1 MQDFHLLS
9 QLRKWIALHHTPLWR
24 RAEGR
29 TCSTSVDS
37 GDPVDRL
44 DLEQEKECAYIC
56 HSPMQGEHSR
66 KGPKRC
72 TSAGSQRKGNHDCG
86 VGCAE
91 CKCSTPGFSSH
102 RTRQSSR
109 VLPFRISSWEVKWPF
124 LFVISHWSIWE
135 YSKFRNHCLLLFVP
149 NTRYCFIW
157 FYFHEVKKNK
167 QHWKQ
172 WERTRSLTFCKHIIL
187 EAE

>member
-9 QLRKWIALHHTPLWR
+9 QLRNWIALHHTPLWR

-37 GDPVDRL
+37 GDPADRL
-44 DLEQEKECAYIC
+44 DLEQEKECAYTC

-72 TSAGSQRKGNHDCG
+72 ISARSQRKENHDFG

-91 CKCSTPGFSSH
+91 CKCSTPGFSFH

-109 VLPFRISSWEVKWPF
+109 VLPFRISSWVVKWPF
-124 LFVISHWSIWE
+124 LLVISHWSIWE
-135 YSKFRNHCLLLFVP
+135 YSKFRNHSFAFCSKYEILLYLILFS
-149 NTRYCFIW
+149 W
-157 FYFHEVKKNK
+157 
-167 QHWKQ
+167 
-172 WERTRSLTFCKHIIL
+172 S
-187 EAE
+187 